1 MLGVDS
7 FSYILDSF
15 KSFRGPLLLKP
26 VTSQELLFTVSYSK
40 PALVNVRCFSIQN
53 SRSSRSRIHLLF
65 YNATRIFEE
74 CKEESYMTSEFLSRI
89 LHTSL
94 QEFLCRLHKILEV
107 ERTTKW
113 QLRTSKFLLSINETI
128 FVSHK
133 G

>member
-1 MLGVDS
+1 M
-7 FSYILDSF
+7 DSF

-26 VTSQELLFTVSYSK
+26 VTSQGLLFTVSYSK

-53 SRSSRSRIHLLF
+53 SWSSRSRIHLLF

-94 QEFLCRLHKILEV
+94 QEFLFQLHDKILEV

-113 QLRTSKFLLSINETI
+113 QLRISKFLLAMNETI
-128 FVSHK
+128 FVSHTD
-133 G
+133 